1 MNHHTIPEH
10 ELRLGTMGRG
20 DLDWAARVAAFKRP
34 LCAET
39 LPQQINRISSI
50 KALHP
55 VTVASPAKVV
65 EQFIG
70 PCKTASYHE
79 PEMGEGRIAAI
90 ADNRIE
96 TANFI
101 NRILYAN
108 HA

>member
-1 MNHHTIPEH
+1 MNYHTIPEH
-10 ELRLGTMGRG
+10 ELRLGAMGRG
-20 DLDWAARVAAFKRP
+20 DLDWASRVAAFKRP

-50 KALHP
+50 KNLRT
-55 VTVASPAKVV
+55 VTVSPAKVV

-70 PCKTASYHE
+70 PCKGSSFHE
-79 PEMGEGRIAAI
+79 PEIGEGRIAAI
-90 ADNRIE
+90 ADCRIE
-96 TANFI
+96 TSNFI